1 MTRVRA
7 ALLVVVALVAALL
20 APAQAEPPPLTTWPY
35 ETGYVTMPDGTELRY
50 TVFLPDSG
58 PGPWPTLLQYD
69 GYAADTNPY
78 ENGQDL
84 FGPRMRAK
92 GYAVLGVNV
101 RGSGCS
107 SGTFDVFEH
116 QWALDGYEVVEWA
129 AQQPWS
135 NGDIGMFGVSMP
147 AIMSLYVAALDPPHL
162 DAIAPAAALTDLY
175 RDVAYPGGIFN
186 ATFPAA
192 WTALQKG
199 TGYQDTALVVAEDDG
214 DTRCPGYTA
223 THAAPDK
230 VTAVQAA
237 QHEYDDAFWARS
249 LGDRIADIDVPVLSQ
264 TAWQDEQ
271 VSGRIA
277 SALRALDPATSFHVL
292 TNGNHGVSVVAPAFA
307 DLQENFFDRYVGGV
321 ANGFETTTPHVSVWH
336 ELETPSFAP
345 RWVTGHASWPTPT
358 ATTYALTADGR
369 LSPTTPLTSGSV
381 SYVYPGTAPSAAS
394 AGGDTPAETV
404 GYRTPGTGAAFTTD
418 PFTSDVEVFGSASAD
433 LWLSST
439 AADTD
444 LQVTLSEVRPDGQE
458 TFVQRGW
465 LRASHR
471 ALDATR
477 STALRPYHPHTA
489 GSAAALTPGVPVPVR
504 VEVFPSGHV
513 FRAGSR
519 LRLTVEAPLSATG
532 LRVLEFLPTPAVN
545 TVHTGGMTPSRLVV
559 GTVPA
564 AGVVAAYPACG
575 SLVNQP
581 CR

>member
-1 MTRVRA
+1 MPRARA
-7 ALLVVVALVAALL
+7 AVLLVLALLLSL
-20 APAQAEPPPLTTWPY
+20 APAGAEPPPLTTWPY
-35 ETGYVTMPDGTELRY
+35 ETGYVAMPDGAELRY

-58 PGPWPTLLQYD
+58 PGPWPVLLQYD
-69 GYAADTNPY
+69 GYAAGTNPY

-92 GYAVLGVNV
+92 GYAILGVNV

-107 SGTFDVFEH
+107 TGTFDVFEH

-129 AQQPWS
+129 AAQPWS
-135 NGDIGMFGVSMP
+135 NGSVGMFGVSMP

-162 DAIAPAAALTDLY
+162 AAIAPAAALTDLY

-214 DTRCPGYTA
+214 DARCLGYTA
-223 THAAPDK
+223 GHAAPDR

-237 QHEYDDAFWARS
+237 QHPYDDAFWARS

-264 TAWQDEQ
+264 AAWQDEQ

-277 SALRALDPATSFHVL
+277 SALPALDPATSFHVL

-307 DLQENFFDRYVGGV
+307 DLQEDFFDHYVGGV
-321 ANGFETTTPHVSVWH
+321 ANGFATTTPHVQVWH
-336 ELETPSFAP
+336 ELQAPAYEP
-345 RWVTGHASWPTPT
+345 RWVTAHATWPAPTVTPFYL
-358 ATTYALTADGR
+358 AAGGR
-369 LSPTTPLTSGSV
+369 LVTS
-381 SYVYPGTAPSAAS
+381 APSAAGTAS
-394 AGGDTPAETV
+394 YPYPAPAPLAASLGSDTPVETAT
-404 GYRTPGTGAAFTTD
+404 YESPGAGVAFTTD

-433 LWLSST
+433 LFLSST

-444 LQVTLSEVRPDGQE
+444 LQVTLSEIRADGRE

-471 ALDATR
+471 ALTSR
-477 STALRPYHPHTA
+477 STALLPHHPHTA
-489 GSAAALTPGVPVPVR
+489 AAVAPLAPGTPALTRAELFPV
-504 VEVFPSGHV
+504 GHV

-519 LRLTVEAPLSATG
+519 LRLSVEAPLSATG
-532 LRVLEFLPTPAVN
+532 WRALQFLAHPAVN
-545 TVHTGGMTPSRLVV
+545 TVHTGGLLRSRLVV
-559 GTVPA
+559 GTIPA
-564 AGVVAAYPACG
+564 TGVVASYPACG
-575 SLVNQP
+575 SVVNQP
-581 CR
+581 CRG